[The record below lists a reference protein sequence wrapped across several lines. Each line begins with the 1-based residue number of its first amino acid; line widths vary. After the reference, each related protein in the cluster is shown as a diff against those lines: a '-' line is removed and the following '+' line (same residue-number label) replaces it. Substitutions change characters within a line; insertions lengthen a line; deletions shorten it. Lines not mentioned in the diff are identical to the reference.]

1 MQMDQPR
8 KSDQKNPVRI
18 GLVGCGR
25 VAEYGYLP
33 AFRKTTGVKLA
44 GLADVNQSRCKSL
57 APEVPAHESI
67 RALIKAGGIDAL
79 IISTPTRFHA
89 GGARC
94 AAEAGLPA
102 LVEKPPGLN
111 AGEASAIHALN
122 PAPWIAFNRRFEPG
136 IKRLKDKLSKN
147 DNIHLRLEL
156 HYRRTVWKPFDMQD
170 DALLDLGPHL
180 IDLTRWL
187 TDSEILWT
195 RAISLNEHRVEFE
208 IGLERGH
215 AAISCANNRPYC
227 ERIEV
232 KDSRGGARGS
242 YQRGGLLSGIA
253 AKFRP
258 NRENPLVTPMVGQLE
273 AFGRAV
279 RGMREETFLATATDG
294 LAVMSVIDAVRRS
307 ALQGGV
313 ECSLRVLHQ
322 AY

>member
-1 MQMDQPR
+1 MQIDRQN
-8 KSDQKNPVRI
+8 KSGQKDPVRI

-33 AFRKTTGVKLA
+33 AFRKATGVKLA
-44 GLADVNQSRCKSL
+44 GLADVNQARCKDL
-57 APEVPAHESI
+57 APEVPTHENI
-67 RALIKAGGIDAL
+67 HALIKAGGIDAL

-89 GGARC
+89 AGARC

-122 PAPWIAFNRRFEPG
+122 PAPRIAFNRRFEPG
-136 IKRLKDKLSKN
+136 ITRLKDELSR
-147 DNIHLRLEL
+147 DDDIHLRLEL
-156 HYRRTVWKPFDMQD
+156 HYRRTAWKPFDMQD
-170 DALLDLGPHL
+170 DALLDLSPHL

-195 RAISLNEHRVEFE
+195 RACSLDERRVEFD

-215 AAISCANNRPYC
+215 ATISCANNRPYR
-227 ERIEV
+227 ELIEV
-232 KDSRGGARGS
+232 KNSRGGTRDF
-242 YQRGGLLSGIA
+242 YRRGGLLSGLV
-253 AKFRP
+253 AKLQP

-279 RGMREETFLATATDG
+279 RGMREGTFLATATDG